1 MVFAIEARQLT
12 KVYNGRIKALDGVD
26 LTVNPAEV
34 FAFLGPN
41 GSGKTTLMRILT
53 TQFKPTSGEA

>member
-26 LTVNPAEV
+26 LTVNQAEV